1 MARGRNSKA
10 AVLRDNARE
19 RKQQEHDATALET
32 AAAVIR
38 QRFTGEGELTGELGF
53 LAGKIRDGV
62 ADHTDH
68 LVRDRSRL
76 ANDGRRS

>member
-38 QRFTGEGELTGELGF
+38 QRFTGEGDLTGQLGF

-68 LVRDRSRL
+68 LMRNSSPF
-76 ANDGRRS
+76 GE